1 MAEAVSSVET
11 SPESNEPNGGWSP
24 KTGFGRWLDRYFGIG
39 ERGSSIVRELIG
51 GLVTFLAMFYILNVN
66 AGILSGWFGGFDELG
81 RVWIYGDV
89 YLSGAEAYAGIFI
102 ATALSAGITT
112 IVMGIFGK
120 LPVGL
125 ASGMGIN
132 SMVALYLAG
141 TLGFNYAQMM
151 CLVFLDGVLFLIISC
166 TPLRGMIVRAIPKSL
181 KIAISAGIG
190 FFIAYLGFKTSG
202 ILSLPVT
209 HTFDP
214 AGNCSITSNGLAMG
228 DLSNPSTLLC
238 LIGVFAVF
246 ALSALPKKNKVTVW
260 ISRFSVI
267 IVMFVLGIIEAS
279 LGEAGVSGVSAK
291 FLLSSQGNWSSFGT
305 LLGACFHGFDVL
317 AKPQAYIL
325 IFVLLF
331 IDFFDTTGTLVG
343 VEVGAGMVDK
353 DGNITVSDRNAMI
366 TDAGGTVL
374 GSIFGTTTVTSF
386 VESTSGVA
394 AGARTGLAAIMTG
407 VLFCLSVFAY
417 PVLGMFSGSVPNIA
431 LIYVGVCM
439 FTNLKELDWHDWI
452 SIVAGF
458 TTMVFMICM
467 ASISDGIAFG
477 FMAYTICTLCSG
489 RFTKKDIPVAVLAVA
504 FMALFIAEFATG
516 VAQ

>member
-11 SPESNEPNGGWSP
+11 SPESKDPNGGWSP
-24 KTGFGRWLDRYFGIG
+24 KTGFGRWLDRFFGIG
-39 ERGSSIVRELIG
+39 ERGSSIIRELIG

-66 AGILSGWFGGFDELG
+66 SGILSGWFGGFVDG
-81 RVWIYGDV
+81 QVWVYGDV
-89 YLSGAEAYAGIFI
+89 YLSGADAYAGIFI

-132 SMVALYLAG
+132 SMIATYLAASW
-141 TLGFNYAQMM
+141 GFNYAQMM
-151 CLVFLDGVLFLIISC
+151 CLVFMDGILFLIISC
-166 TPLRGMIVRAIPKSL
+166 TPLRGIIVHAIPKSL

-190 FFIAYLGFKTSG
+190 FFIAYLGLKTSEIIVSSG
-202 ILSLPVT
+202 DGV
-209 HTFDP
+209 D
-214 AGNCSITSNGLAMG
+214 MG
-228 DLSNPSTLLC
+228 HLTNPSTLLT
-238 LIGVFAVF
+238 LIGVVAVF
-246 ALSALPKKNKVTVW
+246 ALSCLPKHNKVTVW

-267 IVMFVLGIIEAS
+267 IVMLILGIVEAS
-279 LGEAGVSGVSAK
+279 LGQAGVNGVSAK
-291 FLLSSQGNWSSFGT
+291 FVLESTGSWSAFGT
-305 LLGACFHGFDVL
+305 ILGSCFHGFDIL
-317 AKPQAYIL
+317 ANPQAYAL

-394 AGARTGLAAIMTG
+394 AGARTGLAAVVTG
-407 VLFCLSVFAY
+407 LLFCLSVFAY
-417 PVLGMFSGSVPNIA
+417 PVLGMFSGKVPNIA

-439 FTNLKELDWHDWI
+439 FTNLKELDWHDW
-452 SIVAGF
+452 VAVVSGF
-458 TTMVFMICM
+458 TTIIIMICM

-477 FMAYTICTLCSG
+477 FLIYAICTACAG
-489 RFTKKDIPVAVLAVA
+489 RFSKKDIPVTIIAAL
-504 FMALFIAEFATG
+504 FMALYITEFATKILS
-516 VAQ
+516 

>member
-1 MAEAVSSVET
+1 MAETTNAVET
-11 SPESNEPNGGWSP
+11 ADESNAPKGWSP
-24 KTGFGRWLDRYFGIG
+24 KTGFGKWLDRFFAIG
-39 ERGSSIVRELIG
+39 ERGSSIARELIG

-66 AGILSGWFGGFDELG
+66 SGILSGWFGGFNDAG
-81 RVWIYGDV
+81 QVWIYGDV
-89 YLSGAEAYAGIFI
+89 YLTGAEAYAGIFI

-112 IVMGIFGK
+112 IVMGLFGK

-132 SMVALYLAG
+132 SMIAVYLAG
-141 TLGFNYAQMM
+141 SWGFNYAQMM
-151 CLVFLDGVLFLIISC
+151 CLVFMDGILFLIISC
-166 TPLRGMIVRAIPKSL
+166 TPLRGIIVRSIPKSL

-190 FFIAYLGFKTSG
+190 FFIAYLGLKTSQIISVSSDG
-202 ILSLPVT
+202 VT
-209 HTFDP
+209 
-214 AGNCSITSNGLAMG
+214 MG
-228 DLSNPSTLLC
+228 YLNNPQTLLT
-238 LIGVFAVF
+238 LIGVIVVF
-246 ALSALPKKNKVTVW
+246 ALSALTKKNKVTEW

-267 IVMFVLGIIEAS
+267 IVMVLFGIIEAS
-279 LGEAGVSGVSAK
+279 LGEAGVKDVYGDPITVK
-291 FLLSSQGNWSSFGT
+291 FLLSSSGNWGNFGT
-305 LLGACFHGFDVL
+305 ILGSCFHGFDIL
-317 AKPQAYIL
+317 TNPQGYAL

-394 AGARTGLAAIMTG
+394 AGARTGLAAVVTG
-407 VLFCLSVFAY
+407 LLFCISVFAY
-417 PVLGMFSGSVPNIA
+417 PGLGMFSGKVPNIA

-439 FTNLKELDWHDWI
+439 FTNLKELDWHDW
-452 SIVAGF
+452 VATVSGF
-458 TTMVFMICM
+458 ATIIAMICM

-477 FMAYTICTLCSG
+477 FIIYTLCTLVSG
-489 RFTKKDIPVAVLAVA
+489 RFGKKDIPVAVLAIA
-504 FMALFIAEFATG
+504 FCALYITEFATG
-516 VAQ
+516 IKGTVPSA

>member
-1 MAEAVSSVET
+1 MAEDVSTIET

-24 KTGFGRWLDRYFGIG
+24 KTGFGRWLDHYFGIG

-66 AGILSGWFGGFDELG
+66 SGILSGWFGGFDELG

-141 TLGFNYAQMM
+141 SWGFNYAQMM
-151 CLVFLDGVLFLIISC
+151 CLVFLDGALFLIISC
-166 TPLRGMIVRAIPKSL
+166 TPLRGLIVRAIPKSL

-190 FFIAYLGFKTSG
+190 FFIAYLGFKTSR
-202 ILSLPVT
+202 IISV
-209 HTFDP
+209 
-214 AGNCSITSNGLAMG
+214 SSNGVAMG
-228 DLSNPSTLLC
+228 ALDNPSTLLC

-246 ALSALPKKNKVTVW
+246 ALSSLPKNNKVTVW
-260 ISRFSVI
+260 VSRFSVI
-267 IVMFVLGIIEAS
+267 IVMVVLGIVEAS
-279 LGEAGVSGVSAK
+279 MGQAGVEGVSAK
-291 FLLSSQGNWSSFGT
+291 FLLDSQGNWGSFGT
-305 LLGACFHGFDVL
+305 LLGACFHGFDIL
-317 AKPQAYIL
+317 ANPQAYIL

-366 TDAGGTVL
+366 TDAAGTVL

-394 AGARTGLAAIMTG
+394 AGARTGLAAISTG

-439 FTNLKELDWHDWI
+439 FTNLKELDWHDWV

-467 ASISDGIAFG
+467 ASISNGIAFG
-477 FMAYTICTLCSG
+477 FMAYTLCTLCAG

-516 VAQ
+516 VA

>member
-1 MAEAVSSVET
+1 MAEDVSTVET

-24 KTGFGRWLDRYFGIG
+24 KTSFGRWLDHYFGIG
-39 ERGSSIVRELIG
+39 EKGSSIVRELIG

-66 AGILSGWFGGFDELG
+66 SGILSGWFGGFDELG

-132 SMVALYLAG
+132 SMIALYLAG
-141 TLGFNYAQMM
+141 SLGFNYAQMM
-151 CLVFLDGVLFLIISC
+151 CLVFLDGGLFLIISC

-202 ILSLPVT
+202 IIKVSSDGV
-209 HTFDP
+209 
-214 AGNCSITSNGLAMG
+214 AMG
-228 DLSNPSTLLC
+228 NLANPSTVLC

-246 ALSALPKKNKVTVW
+246 ALSALPKNNKVTVW

-267 IVMFVLGIIEAS
+267 IVMIVLGVVEAS
-279 LGEAGVSGVSAK
+279 MGQAGVDGVSAK
-291 FLLSSQGNWSSFGT
+291 FLLDSQGNWNSFGT
-305 LLGACFHGFDVL
+305 LLGACFHGFDIL
-317 AKPQAYIL
+317 AKPEAYIL

-366 TDAGGTVL
+366 TDAAGTVL

-394 AGARTGLAAIMTG
+394 AGARTGLSAIMTG

-417 PVLGMFSGSVPNIA
+417 PILGMFSGSVPNIA

-439 FTNLKELDWHDWI
+439 FTNLKELDWHDWV

-477 FMAYTICTLCSG
+477 FMAYAICTLCAG
-489 RFTKKDIPVAVLAVA
+489 RFTKKDIPVAVLALA

-516 VAQ
+516 VA

>member
-1 MAEAVSSVET
+1 MAENTSVVNNID
-11 SPESNEPNGGWSP
+11 ESKEPNNWSP
-24 KTGFGRWLDRYFGIG
+24 KTGFGKWLDRFFTIS
-39 ERGSSIVRELIG
+39 ERGSSIARELIG

-66 AGILSGWFGGFDELG
+66 SGILSNWFGGYVIVDG
-81 RVWIYGDV
+81 VASVHIYGDV
-89 YLSGAEAYAGIFI
+89 YLSAADAYAGIFI

-112 IVMGIFGK
+112 VVMGFFGK

-132 SMVALYLAG
+132 SMIALYLGG
-141 TLGFNYAQMM
+141 TFNFNYAQVM
-151 CLVFLDGVLFLIISC
+151 CLVFLDGILFLIISC
-166 TPLRGMIVRAIPKSL
+166 TPLRGIIVRSIPKNL

-202 ILSLPVT
+202 IISV
-209 HTFDP
+209 
-214 AGNCSITSNGLAMG
+214 SSNGVAMG
-228 DLSNPSTLLC
+228 ALSNPSTLLT
-238 LIGVFAVF
+238 LIGVIAVF
-246 ALSALPKKNKVTVW
+246 ALSCLPKNHKVTVW

-267 IVMFVLGIIEAS
+267 IVMVVLGIVEAS
-279 LGEAGVSGVSAK
+279 LGQAGVDGVSAK
-291 FLLSSQGNWSSFGT
+291 FLLDSTGNWNSFGT
-305 LLGACFHGFDVL
+305 LVGACFHGFDIL
-317 AKPQAYIL
+317 TQPIAYAL

-366 TDAGGTVL
+366 TDAAGTVL

-394 AGARTGLAAIMTG
+394 AGARTGLAAVATG
-407 VLFCLSVFAY
+407 LLFCVSVFAY
-417 PVLGMFSGSVPNIA
+417 PILGVFSGAVPNIA

-439 FTNLKELDWHDWI
+439 FTNLKELDWHDW
-452 SIVAGF
+452 VATVSGF
-458 TTMVFMICM
+458 TTIIVMICM

-477 FMAYTICTLCSG
+477 FITYTVCTLISG
-489 RFTKKDIPVAVLAVA
+489 RYTKKDIPVTVLALA
-504 FMALFIAEFATG
+504 FCALYITEFATG
-516 VAQ
+516 IK